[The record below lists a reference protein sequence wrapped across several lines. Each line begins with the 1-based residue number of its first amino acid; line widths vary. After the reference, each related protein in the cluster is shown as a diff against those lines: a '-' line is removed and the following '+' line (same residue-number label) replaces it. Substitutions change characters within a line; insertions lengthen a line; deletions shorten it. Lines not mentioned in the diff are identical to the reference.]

1 MPPSELLLRS
11 LLLPLLLAAVL
22 WPAHAHA
29 QVRRCAGQTGE
40 AIYTDRNCTDIGAVD
55 RLMRAPGAGSAPSAY
70 RGGCSR
76 RLNELVYGL
85 SSAID
90 AKDVNRLALLY
101 DWAGM
106 STRQGYVVMGR
117 LEGIVRRPLVDIL
130 PIYPRPPPVLAEDGT
145 VFDTNADG
153 YFSQTTTRGTPVG
166 LRLEQTFGNGVT
178 PSRTVFG
185 LRKRLGCWWL
195 SL

>member
-1 MPPSELLLRS
+1 MPSMESLLRS
-11 LLLPLLLAAVL
+11 LLLPLLLAATL
-22 WPAHAHA
+22 WPVGADA
-29 QVRRCAGQTGE
+29 QVRRCAGPTGE
-40 AIYTDRNCTDIGAVD
+40 QIYTDRNCSDIGAVD
-55 RLMRAPGAGSAPSAY
+55 RLMRTPGAGYAPSAY

-106 STRQGYVVMGR
+106 STRQGYAVMGR

-130 PIYPRPPPVLAEDGT
+130 PVYPRPPPILTEDGT
-145 VFDTNADG
+145 VFDANADG
-153 YFSQTTTRGTPVG
+153 YFPQVTTRGAPVA
-166 LRLEQTFGNGVT
+166 LRVEQTFGNGVT

-195 SL
+195 TL